1 MNGRISRL
9 MIDCFVLDWSF
20 IIGLWESPAF
30 RISILCLIELDCS
43 AGSPGEWEVDRPKP
57 DGDNKSI
64 KEFD

>member
-1 MNGRISRL
+1 MNERISRL

-43 AGSPGEWEVDRPKP
+43 AGSPGEWEV
-57 DGDNKSI
+57 
-64 KEFD
+64 E